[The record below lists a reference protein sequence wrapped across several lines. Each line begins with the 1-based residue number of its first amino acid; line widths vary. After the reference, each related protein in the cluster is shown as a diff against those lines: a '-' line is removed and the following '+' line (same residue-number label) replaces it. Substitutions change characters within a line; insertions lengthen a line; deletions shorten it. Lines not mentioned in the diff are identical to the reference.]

1 MVDDPNIIEAIEK
14 AIDTPKVIYE
24 NVVSEAASESKGQVE
39 NMLDT
44 YIKDTGKDFRDYSK
58 KTD

>member
-1 MVDDPNIIEAIEK
+1 MVDDPKIEEEIE
-14 AIDTPKVIYE
+14 IQRDTPKVIYE
-24 NVVSEAASESKGQVE
+24 SVVSEAARESKGQVE